1 MTMMMTTS
9 LTAANVEMAE
19 QMAAIEPMEQFLVR
33 KVVPI
38 EPVHIPGVGVLDL
51 SITNSVLFMLIAA
64 GLISLFF
71 LAAARRQV
79 VPGRMQA
86 MAEML
91 YGMVDGTL
99 TGGIIGD
106 RGRPFL
112 PFVLTLFLLIATL
125 NLISLAPGGFSVT
138 SQLAV
143 TAALA
148 VMTFTTVLVVG
159 FARNGLR
166 FFKLFWPSSMHPVMA
181 FFLLPIELISFLVRP
196 LTLAMRLFGNML
208 GGHVVTFM
216 FASFVISLG
225 VWGIEGSGLVKLG
238 LLGSGV
244 SFLMIV
250 ALMLLELVVAF
261 LQAFVFAAL
270 TCVYLNEVVNLD
282 HGH

>member
-1 MTMMMTTS
+1 
-9 LTAANVEMAE
+9 
-19 QMAAIEPMEQFLVR
+19 MAAIEPMEQFMVQRIMPPL
-33 KVVPI
+33 PI
-38 EPVHIPGVGVLDL
+38 RIPGVGVIDM

-64 GLISLFF
+64 GLISIFF
-71 LAAARRQV
+71 LVSARRAL

-86 MAEML
+86 LAEML
-91 YGMVDGTL
+91 YGMVDGAL
-99 TGGIIGD
+99 TGGIIGE

-112 PFVLTLFLLIATL
+112 PFVFTLFLLIATL
-125 NLISLAPGGFSVT
+125 DIIGLAPGGFTVT

-148 VMTFTTVLVVG
+148 VMTFATVLAVG
-159 FARNGLR
+159 LARNGLG
-166 FFKLFWPSSMHPVMA
+166 FFKLFWPSGVHWGMGL
-181 FFLLPIELISFLVRP
+181 FLMLIELISFSVRP

-208 GGHVVTFM
+208 GGHVVTYM
-216 FASFVISLG
+216 FASFVIGLGLFGLQGGLASLG
-225 VWGIEGSGLVKLG
+225 FIGSA
-238 LLGSGV
+238 V

-250 ALMLLELVVAF
+250 ALMALEFVVAF